1 MINVLNRIFENSD
14 IEYAMEGNNILLM
27 KKDVLQLQKG
37 KVLKGTVNDQSGEPV
52 IGANVVV
59 KGTTNGT
66 VTDVDGNFAL
76 EVSNTDVLQVSFIGY
91 MTREVPVKD
100 RYKSD

>member
-14 IEYAMEGNNILLM
+14 IGYAIEGNNILLM
-27 KKDVLQLQKG
+27 KKDVLQQQKG
-37 KVLKGTVNDQSGEPV
+37 KVLKGTVKDQSGEPV

-66 VTDVDGNFAL
+66 VTDVDGNFTL

-91 MTREVPVKD
+91 MTREVPVKIGI
-100 RYKSD
+100 Y